1 MPVKKKR
8 VVLTVHHVPR
18 AWGPLREVL
27 HTAVGLA
34 SGQPG
39 HKVEVILMG
48 DGLVHALREHGGGGA
63 QRYLRAARAHGVELF
78 ADQHGMMLR
87 GFAEGQ
93 LVDGVS
99 TLSRERILM
108 KLGSADV
115 HVRI

>member
-1 MPVKKKR
+1 MKARR

-39 HKVEVILMG
+39 HTVEVILMG
-48 DGLVHALREHGGGGA
+48 DGLIHALREHGGAGS

-87 GFAEGQ
+87 GFSEGQ
-93 LVDGVS
+93 LVEGIS
-99 TLSRERILM
+99 PLSRERILM
-108 KLGSADV
+108 KLGHADV